1 MGGRSRKSILKQKL
15 AKYYRERE
23 NPLALLALQD
33 EIIKLNQKKLN
44 ELEKNLEFLRKLEA
58 KVEELLKSSEEK
70 PEEEA
75 EKREVCSKLI
85 IRRFTN
91 EPEKKFATRAFY
103 EALYPITMEYR
114 FMPLQ
119 SMFIWYLR
127 ALELVYG
134 EKIPK
139 LHLNRLQ
146 KWIKYW
152 LSSLTPE
159 QELQLKSAI
168 ISWILNRFT

>member
-1 MGGRSRKSILKQKL
+1 MGGRSRKSVLKQKL

-23 NPLALLALQD
+23 NPLAVLALQD
-33 EIIKLNQKKLN
+33 EIIRMHQDKVRAFQQM
-44 ELEKNLEFLRKLEA
+44 LEA
-58 KVEELLKSSEEK
+58 LREKEIQGASQEKATKLLIK
-70 PEEEA
+70 
-75 EKREVCSKLI
+75 
-85 IRRFTN
+85 RFTT
-91 EPEKKFATRAFY
+91 EKDKQFATRAFY
-103 EALYPITMEYR
+103 ESLYPITLEYR
-114 FMPLQ
+114 FMPLEAI
-119 SMFIWYLR
+119 FAWYLR
-127 ALELVYG
+127 ALELIFG

-168 ISWILNRFT
+168 ISWIMNRFT

>member
-15 AKYYRERE
+15 AKYYKERE

-33 EIIKLNQKKLN
+33 EIIKLNQSKLN
-44 ELEKNLEFLRKLEA
+44 NLEQNLDYLKSLDGKEEVLEEPKLE
-58 KVEELLKSSEEK
+58 EPTEEK
-70 PEEEA
+70 
-75 EKREVCSKLI
+75 KSQLI
-85 IRRFTN
+85 SRLSIRRFTN
-91 EPEKKFATRAFY
+91 EPEKKFANRAFY

-119 SMFIWYLR
+119 SIFVWYLR
-127 ALELVYG
+127 ALEMVYG

-139 LHLNRLQ
+139 IHLNRLQ

-152 LSSLTPE
+152 LSSLTAE

>member
-1 MGGRSRKSILKQKL
+1 MGGRSRKSVLKQKL
-15 AKYYRERE
+15 AKYYKERE

-33 EIIKLNQKKLN
+33 EIIRQNQDKLMI
-44 ELEKNLEFLRKLEA
+44 LEKNLEALKELEEKVDNRPTTVSKLHIRKI
-58 KVEELLKSSEEK
+58 SSEQD
-70 PEEEA
+70 
-75 EKREVCSKLI
+75 
-85 IRRFTN
+85 
-91 EPEKKFATRAFY
+91 KKFANRAFY
-103 EALYPITMEYR
+103 EVLYPITLEYR

-119 SMFIWYLR
+119 AIFIWYLK

-134 EKIPK
+134 DKPPKI
-139 LHLNRLQ
+139 HVNRLQ

-152 LSSLTPE
+152 LTSLTPE

>member
-33 EIIKLNQKKLN
+33 EIIRLNQKKLA
-44 ELEKNLEFLRKLEA
+44 ELEKNLDYLKEVDAISAEE
-58 KVEELLKSSEEK
+58 VEVKEI
-70 PEEEA
+70 EEEP
-75 EKREVCSKLI
+75 KGVSRLI

-91 EPEKKFATRAFY
+91 EPEKKFTTRAFY
-103 EALYPITMEYR
+103 EALYPITLEYR

-119 SMFIWYLR
+119 AIFVWYLR

-139 LHLNRLQ
+139 MHITRLQ

>member
-1 MGGRSRKSILKQKL
+1 MGGRSRKSVLKQKI

-33 EIIKLNQKKLN
+33 EIVRQNQEKLRVFQQNIEYLRELGLKQRVEERVSKLN
-44 ELEKNLEFLRKLEA
+44 
-58 KVEELLKSSEEK
+58 
-70 PEEEA
+70 
-75 EKREVCSKLI
+75 
-85 IRRFTN
+85 IRRYTQ
-91 EPEKKFATRAFY
+91 EPEKKFANRAFY
-103 EALYPITMEYR
+103 ESLYPITLEYR

-119 SMFIWYLR
+119 AIFAWYMMSM
-127 ALELVYG
+127 ELIFG

-146 KWIKYW
+146 KWVKYW

-168 ISWILNRFT
+168 ISWIMNRFT

>member
-23 NPLALLALQD
+23 NPLAVLALQD

-44 ELEKNLEFLRKLEA
+44 ELEKNLDFLKELEA
-58 KVEELLKSSEEK
+58 K
-70 PEEEA
+70 EA
-75 EKREVCSKLI
+75 EKAAEGEEITEKGVSKLT

-91 EPEKKFATRAFY
+91 EPENKFATRAFY

-114 FMPLQ
+114 FMSIH
-119 SMFIWYLR
+119 SMIVWYLR
-127 ALELVYG
+127 ALELIYG

-139 LHLNRLQ
+139 LHLNRAQ

-152 LSSLTPE
+152 LGSLTPE

>member
-1 MGGRSRKSILKQKL
+1 MGGRSRKSVLKQKI

-23 NPLALLALQD
+23 NPLALLALQE
-33 EIIKLNQKKLN
+33 EIVRQNQDKLRIFQQNVEYLRELEENPRVEEKVSKLN
-44 ELEKNLEFLRKLEA
+44 
-58 KVEELLKSSEEK
+58 
-70 PEEEA
+70 
-75 EKREVCSKLI
+75 
-85 IRRFTN
+85 IRRYTQ
-91 EPEKKFATRAFY
+91 EPEKKFANRAFY
-103 EALYPITMEYR
+103 ESLYPITLEYR

-119 SMFIWYLR
+119 AIFAWYMRSM
-127 ALELVYG
+127 ELIFG

-146 KWIKYW
+146 KWVKYW

-168 ISWILNRFT
+168 ISWIMNRFT

>member
-1 MGGRSRKSILKQKL
+1 MGGRSRKSILKQKM

-33 EIIKLNQKKLN
+33 EIIRLNK
-44 ELEKNLEFLRKLEA
+44 EKMDIFQENLDFLRGLD
-58 KVEELLKSSEEK
+58 SSQNSE
-70 PEEEA
+70 PT
-75 EKREVCSKLI
+75 SKLS
-85 IRRFTN
+85 IRRFPN
-91 EPEKKFATRAFY
+91 EQEKKFTTRAFY
-103 EALYPITMEYR
+103 EALYPITLEYR

-119 SMFIWYLR
+119 AIFVWYLR
-127 ALELVYG
+127 ALEMIYG

-139 LHLNRLQ
+139 IHLNRLQ

-159 QELQLKSAI
+159 QELQLKSAV

>member
-1 MGGRSRKSILKQKL
+1 MGGRSRKSILKQKI

-33 EIIKLNQKKLN
+33 EIIRLNQDKLR
-44 ELEKNLEFLRKLEA
+44 LFQQNLEYLR
-58 KVEELLKSSEEK
+58 ELDTKPREEK
-70 PEEEA
+70 
-75 EKREVCSKLI
+75 VSKLV
-85 IRRFTN
+85 IRKYTH
-91 EPEKKFATRAFY
+91 ELDKKFANKAFY
-103 EALYPITMEYR
+103 ESLYPITLEYK

-119 SMFIWYLR
+119 AIFVWYMR
-127 ALELVYG
+127 SLEMIFG

-146 KWIKYW
+146 KWVKYW
-152 LSSLTPE
+152 LSCLTPE

-168 ISWILNRFT
+168 ISWIMNRSFT

>member
-1 MGGRSRKSILKQKL
+1 MGGRSRKSILKQKM

-33 EIIKLNQKKLN
+33 EIIRLNK
-44 ELEKNLEFLRKLEA
+44 EKMDIFQENLDFLRGLD
-58 KVEELLKSSEEK
+58 SSQNSE
-70 PEEEA
+70 PT
-75 EKREVCSKLI
+75 SKLS
-85 IRRFTN
+85 IRRFPN
-91 EPEKKFATRAFY
+91 EQEKKFTTRAFY
-103 EALYPITMEYR
+103 ETLYPITLEYR

-119 SMFIWYLR
+119 AIFVWYLR
-127 ALELVYG
+127 ALEMIYG

-139 LHLNRLQ
+139 IHLNRLQ

-159 QELQLKSAI
+159 QELQLKSAV

>member
-1 MGGRSRKSILKQKL
+1 MGGRSRKSVLKQKI

-33 EIIKLNQKKLN
+33 EIVRLNQEKLRVFQQNLEYLREVDSQPRMDENVSKLNI
-44 ELEKNLEFLRKLEA
+44 RKY
-58 KVEELLKSSEEK
+58 
-70 PEEEA
+70 
-75 EKREVCSKLI
+75 
-85 IRRFTN
+85 TQ
-91 EPEKKFATRAFY
+91 EPDKKFANRAFY
-103 EALYPITMEYR
+103 ESLYPITLEYR

-119 SMFIWYLR
+119 AIFVWYMR
-127 ALELVYG
+127 SLEMIFG

-139 LHLNRLQ
+139 LHLSRLQ

-168 ISWILNRFT
+168 ISWIMNRFT

>member
-1 MGGRSRKSILKQKL
+1 MGGRSRKSILKQKI

-33 EIIKLNQKKLN
+33 EIIRLNQDKLR
-44 ELEKNLEFLRKLEA
+44 LFQQNLEYLRDLDTKPR
-58 KVEELLKSSEEK
+58 EE
-70 PEEEA
+70 
-75 EKREVCSKLI
+75 RVSKLV
-85 IRRFTN
+85 IRKYTH
-91 EPEKKFATRAFY
+91 ELDKKFANKAFY
-103 EALYPITMEYR
+103 ESLYPITLEYK

-119 SMFIWYLR
+119 AIFVWYMR
-127 ALELVYG
+127 SLEMIFG

-146 KWIKYW
+146 KWVKYW
-152 LSSLTPE
+152 LSCLTPE

-168 ISWILNRFT
+168 ISWIMNRSFT

>member
-1 MGGRSRKSILKQKL
+1 MGGRSRKSILKQKI

-33 EIIKLNQKKLN
+33 EIVRKNQKKLRIFQ
-44 ELEKNLEFLRKLEA
+44 ENLEFLRELE
-58 KVEELLKSSEEK
+58 KNPGSEV
-70 PEEEA
+70 
-75 EKREVCSKLI
+75 RVSKLN
-85 IRRFTN
+85 IRRYTH
-91 EPEKKFATRAFY
+91 EPEKKFANRAFY
-103 EALYPITMEYR
+103 ESLYPITMEYR

-119 SMFIWYLR
+119 AFFVWYMRSMEMIF
-127 ALELVYG
+127 G

-152 LSSLTPE
+152 LSSLTPD

-168 ISWILNRFT
+168 ISWIMNRFT

>member
-33 EIIKLNQKKLN
+33 EIIKLNREKLN
-44 ELEKNLEFLRKLEA
+44 ALEKNLDYLRSLA
-58 KVEELLKSSEEK
+58 ISEEEQ
-70 PEEEA
+70 PIS
-75 EKREVCSKLI
+75 VSKLS

-103 EALYPITMEYR
+103 EALYPITLEYR

-119 SMFIWYLR
+119 AIFIWYLR
-127 ALELVYG
+127 ALEMIYG

-139 LHLNRLQ
+139 IHLNRLQ

>member
-1 MGGRSRKSILKQKL
+1 MGGRSRKSVLKQKI

-33 EIIKLNQKKLN
+33 EIVRLNQEKLRAFQEN
-44 ELEKNLEFLRKLEA
+44 LEYLRELEGHPR
-58 KVEELLKSSEEK
+58 
-70 PEEEA
+70 PEEMIS
-75 EKREVCSKLI
+75 RLN
-85 IRRFTN
+85 IRKYTQ
-91 EPEKKFATRAFY
+91 EPDKKFGNRAFY
-103 EALYPITMEYR
+103 ESLYPITMEYR

-119 SMFIWYLR
+119 AIFAWYML
-127 ALELVYG
+127 ALEMIYG
-134 EKIPK
+134 DKIPK
-139 LHLNRLQ
+139 LHLNRFQ

-168 ISWILNRFT
+168 ISWIMNRFT

>member
-1 MGGRSRKSILKQKL
+1 MGGRSRKSILKQKM
-15 AKYYRERE
+15 AKYYKGRE
-23 NPLALLALQD
+23 NPLALLSLQD
-33 EIIKLNQKKLN
+33 EIIRLNQKKMQIFQQ
-44 ELEKNLEFLRKLEA
+44 NLEFLR
-58 KVEELLKSSEEK
+58 ELDAQLQKKAEEK
-70 PEEEA
+70 EETQ
-75 EKREVCSKLI
+75 EKISRLS

-91 EPEKKFATRAFY
+91 EPEKKFSNRAFY
-103 EALYPITMEYR
+103 EALYPITIEYR
-114 FMPLQ
+114 FMSLQ
-119 SMFIWYLR
+119 AIFVWYMR
-127 ALELVYG
+127 ALEMVYG

-139 LHLNRLQ
+139 IHLNRLQ

>member
-1 MGGRSRKSILKQKL
+1 MGGRSRKSVLKQKI

-33 EIIKLNQKKLN
+33 EIVRLNQEKLRAFQ
-44 ELEKNLEFLRKLEA
+44 ENLEYLRQLEQQPRA
-58 KVEELLKSSEEK
+58 DEMVSRLF
-70 PEEEA
+70 
-75 EKREVCSKLI
+75 
-85 IRRFTN
+85 IRRYTQ
-91 EPEKKFATRAFY
+91 EQDKKFANRAFY
-103 EALYPITMEYR
+103 ESLYPITLEYR

-119 SMFIWYLR
+119 AIFAWYMLS
-127 ALELVYG
+127 LEMIFG

-168 ISWILNRFT
+168 ISWIMNRWT

>member
-1 MGGRSRKSILKQKL
+1 MGGRSRKSILKQKI

-33 EIIKLNQKKLN
+33 EIIRLNQDKLR
-44 ELEKNLEFLRKLEA
+44 LFQQNLEYLRELDTKPR
-58 KVEELLKSSEEK
+58 EE
-70 PEEEA
+70 
-75 EKREVCSKLI
+75 RVSKLV
-85 IRRFTN
+85 IRKYTH
-91 EPEKKFATRAFY
+91 ELDKKFANKAFY
-103 EALYPITMEYR
+103 ESLYPITLEYK

-119 SMFIWYLR
+119 AIFVWYMR
-127 ALELVYG
+127 SLEMIFG

-146 KWIKYW
+146 KWVKYW
-152 LSSLTPE
+152 LSCLTPE

-168 ISWILNRFT
+168 ISWIMNRSFT

>member
-23 NPLALLALQD
+23 NPLALLSLQD
-33 EIIKLNQKKLN
+33 EIIRSNQPKLFTLQKNIDFVK
-44 ELEKNLEFLRKLEA
+44 ELEQQ
-58 KVEELLKSSEEK
+58 
-70 PEEEA
+70 EEEA
-75 EKREVCSKLI
+75 KEKRVSKLS

-91 EPEKKFATRAFY
+91 EPEKRFANRAFY
-103 EALYPITMEYR
+103 ETLYPITMEYR

-119 SMFIWYLR
+119 AVFVWYMQ
-127 ALELVYG
+127 ALEMVYG

-139 LHLNRLQ
+139 IHINRIQ

-152 LSSLTPE
+152 LASLTPE

>member
-15 AKYYRERE
+15 AKYYKERE
-23 NPLALLALQD
+23 NPLALLAIQD
-33 EIIKLNQKKLN
+33 EIIKLNQKKL
-44 ELEKNLEFLRKLEA
+44 EILEKNLDYLRGLVA
-58 KVEELLKSSEEK
+58 SEE
-70 PEEEA
+70 EEGKA
-75 EKREVCSKLI
+75 VSVSKLS

-91 EPEKKFATRAFY
+91 EPDKKFFNRAFY
-103 EALYPITMEYR
+103 EALYPITLEYR

-119 SMFIWYLR
+119 AIFIWYLR
-127 ALELVYG
+127 ALEMIYG

-139 LHLNRLQ
+139 IHLNRLQ

>member
-1 MGGRSRKSILKQKL
+1 MGGRSRKSILKQKM
-15 AKYYRERE
+15 AKYYKGRE
-23 NPLALLALQD
+23 NPLALLSLQD
-33 EIIKLNQKKLN
+33 EIIRLNQKKLQIFQQ
-44 ELEKNLEFLRKLEA
+44 NLEFLR
-58 KVEELLKSSEEK
+58 ELDKQIQ
-70 PEEEA
+70 
-75 EKREVCSKLI
+75 EKREAEEETQERVSKLS

-91 EPEKKFATRAFY
+91 EPERKFSNRAFY

-119 SMFIWYLR
+119 AIFVWYMR
-127 ALELVYG
+127 ALEMIYG

-139 LHLNRLQ
+139 IHLNRLQ
-146 KWIKYW
+146 KWVKYW

>member
-33 EIIKLNQKKLN
+33 EIIRQNQDKLVI
-44 ELEKNLEFLRKLEA
+44 LEKNLEALRELEEKEDSRPTTVSKLNIR
-58 KVEELLKSSEEK
+58 KISSEQD
-70 PEEEA
+70 
-75 EKREVCSKLI
+75 
-85 IRRFTN
+85 
-91 EPEKKFATRAFY
+91 KKFANRAFY
-103 EALYPITMEYR
+103 EVLYPITLEYR
-114 FMPLQ
+114 FMPIQ
-119 SMFIWYLR
+119 AIFIWYLK

-134 EKIPK
+134 DKPPK
-139 LHLNRLQ
+139 LHVNRLQ

-152 LSSLTPE
+152 LTSLTPE

>member
-1 MGGRSRKSILKQKL
+1 MGGRSRKSILKQKM

-33 EIIKLNQKKLN
+33 EIIRLNQKKLN
-44 ELEKNLEFLRKLEA
+44 IFQENLTFLSNLD
-58 KVEELLKSSEEK
+58 LSTNHEK
-70 PEEEA
+70 P
-75 EKREVCSKLI
+75 VSKLS
-85 IRRFTN
+85 IRRFPN
-91 EPEKKFATRAFY
+91 EPDKKFTTRAFY
-103 EALYPITMEYR
+103 EALYPITLEYR

-119 SMFIWYLR
+119 AIFVWYLR
-127 ALELVYG
+127 ALEMIYG

-139 LHLNRLQ
+139 IHLNRLQ

-159 QELQLKSAI
+159 QELQLKSAV

>member
-33 EIIKLNQKKLN
+33 EIIKLNQSKLN
-44 ELEKNLEFLRKLEA
+44 NLEQNLDYLKSFDGKEEVLEEPKLE
-58 KVEELLKSSEEK
+58 EPTEEK
-70 PEEEA
+70 
-75 EKREVCSKLI
+75 KTQLLSRLS

-91 EPEKKFATRAFY
+91 EPEKKFANRAFY

-119 SMFIWYLR
+119 SIFVWYLR
-127 ALELVYG
+127 ALEMVYG

-139 LHLNRLQ
+139 IHLNRLQ

-152 LSSLTPE
+152 LSSLTAE